1 MDASN
6 PTDASYIV
14 GVQCVEPLMFPSFL
28 PGLRDLVRML
38 FFAGFLPA
46 MLTGC
51 SPLAFING
59 AIPADASKT
68 QEGLAYGSSPRQRL
82 DVYAPIDAR
91 DAPVVVFFYGGGW
104 RSGERKDYRFVGDA
118 LATHGIVTVVAD
130 YRLYPE
136 VTYPGFLQDAALAT
150 AWTFAHIKQYGGN
163 PDKLFIAGH
172 SAGGYIAAMLALD
185 PRWLAEA
192 GIRTSQLSGW
202 IGMAGPYDFLPITG
216 RDVRPV
222 FNYPDT
228 PADTQPIAH
237 ASAAAPPAL
246 LVTGTADTTVDP
258 VRNTGHLGQ
267 ALLDAG
273 ACVQVIRY
281 PNIGHKLLVGAMSR
295 PLRWRAPVLD
305 DIVSF
310 IGSTQ
315 HCAVPPGQ

>member
-1 MDASN
+1 MSPN
-6 PTDASYIV
+6 
-14 GVQCVEPLMFPSFL
+14 FL
-28 PGLRDLVRML
+28 PGPRGWGRLL
-38 FFAGFLPA
+38 FLSGFLPA

-59 AIPADASKT
+59 AVPGDASKT
-68 QEGLAYGSSPRQRL
+68 VNGVAYGPLPRQRL

-104 RSGERKDYRFVGDA
+104 RSGERADYRFVGDA

-136 VTYPGFLQDAALAT
+136 VSYPGFLQDAAQAT
-150 AWTFAHIKQYGGN
+150 AWTFANIAQYGGN
-163 PDKLFIAGH
+163 PGRLFVAGH

-185 PRWLAEA
+185 PRWLDGA
-192 GIRTSQLSGW
+192 GVRNARLAGW
-202 IGMAGPYDFLPITG
+202 VGMAGPYDFLPITG
-216 RDVRPV
+216 RDLRPV

-237 ASAAAPPAL
+237 AGGAGVPAL

-258 VRNTGHLGQ
+258 VRNTGHLAQ
-267 ALLDAG
+267 ALEAAG
-273 ACVQVIRY
+273 ACVKVIRY
-281 PNIGHKLLVGAMSR
+281 PDIGHKLLVGALSR

-310 IGSTQ
+310 IENTQ
-315 HCAVPPGQ
+315 PCATRP

>member
-1 MDASN
+1 
-6 PTDASYIV
+6 
-14 GVQCVEPLMFPSFL
+14 MFPGFL

-59 AIPADASKT
+59 AVPADASKT
-68 QEGLAYGSSPRQRL
+68 QTGLAYGPSPRQRL
-82 DVYAPIDAR
+82 DIYAPVDAR
-91 DAPVVVFFYGGGW
+91 DAPVVVFFYGGNW
-104 RSGERKDYRFVGDA
+104 SSGERADYRFVGDA
-118 LATHGIVTVVAD
+118 LATRGIVTVVAD

-136 VTYPGFLQDAALAT
+136 VVYPAFMQDAAQAT
-150 AWTFAHIKQYGGN
+150 AWTHTHIAQYGGN
-163 PDKLFIAGH
+163 PDKLFVAGH

-192 GIRTSQLSGW
+192 GMRTTQLSGW
-202 IGMAGPYDFLPITG
+202 IGMAGPYDFLPLTS
-216 RDVRPV
+216 RDLRSI
-222 FNYPDT
+222 FGFPDT
-228 PADTQPIAH
+228 PPDSQPITH
-237 ASAAAPPAL
+237 VSAAAPPAL

-267 ALLDAG
+267 ALQDAG
-273 ACVQVIRY
+273 ASVQVIRY
-281 PNIGHKLLVGAMSR
+281 PNIGHKLLVGALSR

-310 IGSTQ
+310 IGST
-315 HCAVPPGQ
+315 APVAAKPGQ